1 MLNPNYKGKMVM
13 VVGKLDANPNCDTF
27 IKNIE
32 ENLPYSTKYYKID
45 NEALIE
51 DKSIRENIIFG
62 EQYDPK
68 RYA

>member
-45 NEALIE
+45 NEALI
-51 DKSIRENIIFG
+51 
-62 EQYDPK
+62 
-68 RYA
+68 